1 MTMREFDVVGYGEV
15 AIDFIIRTER
25 IASLDDKIWAKSY
38 VRQLGGVTC
47 NFCVG
52 LSRLDRRTAFMGAI
66 GDDQDGKEIRTGL
79 ESEGVNTSTLRTMA
93 QGGSPVNYIITAEGG
108 TRLILQSPN
117 MVATQLRPSDITRDT
132 VPGCSVFHTS
142 AIIPETAAKIASL
155 SKEAGAMISFDLE
168 RHVAEMG
175 NERIEPLLKLTD
187 ILFTASESLRV
198 LGLDESPNSL
208 DKLLERGPKVVIL
221 KRGREGVI
229 VITNEEKVAVEA
241 YEVQV
246 VDSTGAGDAF
256 AAGFVS
262 GVLDGASWVEAA
274 ALGNAVAAM
283 KCTKMGAQA
292 GLPTRGQVEAFVSAR
307 GKPHHRDL
315 AW

>member
-1 MTMREFDVVGYGEV
+1 MTMGGFDAVGYGEV

-25 IASLDDKIWAKSY
+25 IVNLDDKIWAKNY

-52 LSRLDRRTAFMGAI
+52 LSRLDKRAAFMGAV
-66 GDDQDGKEIRTGL
+66 GDDQDGEEIRTSL
-79 ESEGVNTSTLRTMA
+79 ESEGVNTSALRTIP
-93 QGGSPVNYIITAEGG
+93 QKGSPVNYIITAEGG

-117 MVATQLRPSDITRDT
+117 MTGTQLKPSDITRDA
-132 VPGCSVFHTS
+132 VPKCRVFHTS
-142 AIIPETAAKIASL
+142 AIVPDTAAKIASL

-187 ILFTASESLRV
+187 ILFTASESLEP
-198 LGLDESPNSL
+198 LGLDENPNSL
-208 DKLLERGPKVVIL
+208 NRLLNTGPKVVIL
-221 KRGREGVI
+221 KKGSEGAT
-229 VITNEEKVAVEA
+229 VITNEKRVAVGA
-241 YEVQV
+241 YEVEV

-256 AAGFVS
+256 AAGFIS
-262 GVLDGASWVEAA
+262 GVLEGASWTEAA
-274 ALGNAVAAM
+274 VLGNAVAAM

-292 GLPTRGQVEAFVSAR
+292 GLPTRDQVEDFVSAR
-307 GKPHHRDL
+307 GRPHRCDL
-315 AW
+315 T